1 MRRVWLF
8 GFLAA
13 LAIAAGFLSLTE
25 RPLTVTVVRPE
36 SDVALRIYGLGTVEA
51 RILSRAGFEVG
62 GALTA
67 LAVDADDRVA
77 PGQEMASLHAA
88 EQEARVARAHAAVAA
103 NEASLAKAEAAVV
116 RARAML
122 AQREAAN
129 RRQQGLA
136 QRDIASI
143 QRAEE
148 AQRDEDVARAD
159 LAVAEA
165 DLAVI
170 RVEGLDAL
178 PVTWGKSSDLKVGEL
193 AVALGSPLGTDF
205 AGSVTAGIISGLDR
219 RITVGDRSLQLIQ
232 TDAAINPGNSG
243 GALVNSAG
251 ELVGINSAKIAS
263 SQVEGMGFAIPSDE
277 AGPIV
282 EQLIT
287 GQEVI
292 RPALGISG
300 STITEEDSRRYSI
313 PRGVYVQ
320 QVVPYGGADR
330 AGLVRGDII
339 TAIDGIPVETIEELV
354 AQVGEKQVGDTVTL
368 TITDRQNR
376 EKELEVVLSRQNTE
390 E

>member
-1 MRRVWLF
+1 MEIENSMEPGLQETEKPKKPEGPGKFWTR
-8 GFLAA
+8 LAA
-13 LAIAAGFLSLTE
+13 A
-25 RPLTVTVVRPE
+25 LTVT
-36 SDVALRIYGLGTVEA
+36 ALISGAGLGYA
-51 RILSRAGFEVG
+51 LH

-67 LAVDADDRVA
+67 T
-77 PGQEMASLHAA
+77 GM
-88 EQEARVARAHAAVAA
+88 
-103 NEASLAKAEAAVV
+103 V
-116 RARAML
+116 RAGEMEGNGTEEIRYVVENTTSPVVPIAEKVLPSIVAIETTSSVNTLFGTRMENRGTGSGVVYDREGHIVTNNHVVEGTDSL
-122 AQREAAN
+122 TVVTHDGREYPAQLV
-129 RRQQGLA
+129 G
-136 QRDIASI
+136 RDS
-143 QRAEE
+143 RT
-148 AQRDEDVARAD
+148 
-159 LAVAEA
+159 